1 MWVDSEKIEGVRL
14 AQFQS
19 FATKMPAYYVTLAAM
34 MAVTAY
40 SFHGAAPRWLALGIP
55 ACFFIVSLVAGY
67 WWWWHRTFVPKESK
81 AHQYLTLATIALVV
95 TVAAIVWMDI
105 SLFGWGNSHQRYFII
120 VHLVFVAVSGF
131 FCLMHLQLAAATVA
145 IIVGAPVIWL
155 SCSMDQPSDHAIAL
169 DAVAMVV
176 LMIFTMVRYQSD
188 FIHLVRSRGETQRLS
203 QENVRLANIDTLTGL
218 QNRRQFFAA
227 LQLQSRP
234 PSGPVVSPFAVGIID
249 LDGFKP
255 VNDTHGHRVGDAV
268 LAEVATRLL
277 HASGE
282 VAHLCRVGGDEFA
295 FIVPGARDEAKLLEL
310 GQHLI
315 ASLRRPIKVGDLQTS
330 VGCSIGFSVYPDVAE
345 TADLLYERADYAL
358 YHAKRTGRSKAVF
371 FSAEHQKL
379 IREQG
384 AIEQTLRQ
392 ADLDTEFYPVF
403 QPVVDANSGRTMAF
417 ECLARWSSPTLGDV
431 PPAIFIPVAE
441 HAGLIG
447 NLTSVILRKALEAAR
462 HWPIDVDLSFNASP
476 YDIASRDCIAAMIRL
491 IDESGIA
498 PQRIAIEITESALL
512 KNFTQANTH
521 IAMMRDIGI
530 MISLDDFGTGYSSLS
545 YVHAL
550 RFDKIKVDRSFIHDI
565 QTNPTSKNIVRSVIA
580 LCRDMKVS
588 CVIEGVETDE
598 QLRVVKELGG
608 HCIQGFLFSRP
619 LSEQKVSGYL
629 TDERAGFTYQR

>member
-234 PSGPVVSPFAVGIID
+234 PWALSISTASNQLTTPMGTA
-249 LDGFKP
+249 
-255 VNDTHGHRVGDAV
+255 
-268 LAEVATRLL
+268 LAT
-277 HASGE
+277 
-282 VAHLCRVGGDEFA
+282 
-295 FIVPGARDEAKLLEL
+295 
-310 GQHLI
+310 QY
-315 ASLRRPIKVGDLQTS
+315 SLRSLRDSYML
-330 VGCSIGFSVYPDVAE
+330 
-345 TADLLYERADYAL
+345 RARS
-358 YHAKRTGRSKAVF
+358 RTYV
-371 FSAEHQKL
+371 
-379 IREQG
+379 
-384 AIEQTLRQ
+384 
-392 ADLDTEFYPVF
+392 
-403 QPVVDANSGRTMAF
+403 
-417 ECLARWSSPTLGDV
+417 
-431 PPAIFIPVAE
+431 
-441 HAGLIG
+441 
-447 NLTSVILRKALEAAR
+447 
-462 HWPIDVDLSFNASP
+462 
-476 YDIASRDCIAAMIRL
+476 
-491 IDESGIA
+491 
-498 PQRIAIEITESALL
+498 ESAATSLPSSSQGRGTKPSYWSL
-512 KNFTQANTH
+512 ANT
-521 IAMMRDIGI
+521 
-530 MISLDDFGTGYSSLS
+530 
-545 YVHAL
+545 
-550 RFDKIKVDRSFIHDI
+550 
-565 QTNPTSKNIVRSVIA
+565 
-580 LCRDMKVS
+580 
-588 CVIEGVETDE
+588 
-598 QLRVVKELGG
+598 
-608 HCIQGFLFSRP
+608 
-619 LSEQKVSGYL
+619 
-629 TDERAGFTYQR
+629 